1 MENDMPR
8 RRVIDYRQFPF
19 LIKREEL
26 SDLLRGAPLEQLV
39 VQEDSPIRLR
49 VLQNLEK
56 IVTEGTPAEP
66 SLPLEHEVAAY
77 YALAMLAKSLAER
90 RLYTKIAV
98 AYSKQAGNLLEGLD
112 DETLVGIGQKLGL
125 DVELNDQPHKI
136 PLHLK
141 KGTVV
146 YRALSFSMGLKSYL
160 AVVSARLS
168 QDKKYH
174 ISSNVVSKGRVYL
187 DRETYTR
194 VLEEAIYQ
202 HVLKTFE
209 ALEPL
214 RVDQKLLEEA
224 RKIAQVKGAASTDIA
239 SEQGV
244 QVVKEDAFPPCV
256 KRAIERLRQGEN
268 VSHAER
274 FLIATFLLNIGLE
287 VDQVVEL
294 FSSAPDFNEKVTRY
308 QVEHLAGLRGG
319 RKKYSPYSC
328 DKLKALGVCPILDRC
343 DGRNPLSVYY
353 RNLRRGGTGTL
364 KRPGDLVRE
373 EVGSVDGE
381 GDHQG
386 GEDEVSDI
394 SAHGESYTTS

>member
-1 MENDMPR
+1 
-8 RRVIDYRQFPF
+8 
-19 LIKREEL
+19 
-26 SDLLRGAPLEQLV
+26 
-39 VQEDSPIRLR
+39 
-49 VLQNLEK
+49 
-56 IVTEGTPAEP
+56 
-66 SLPLEHEVAAY
+66 
-77 YALAMLAKSLAER
+77 
-90 RLYTKIAV
+90 
-98 AYSKQAGNLLEGLD
+98 
-112 DETLVGIGQKLGL
+112 
-125 DVELNDQPHKI
+125 
-136 PLHLK
+136 
-141 KGTVV
+141 
-146 YRALSFSMGLKSYL
+146 
-160 AVVSARLS
+160 
-168 QDKKYH
+168 
-174 ISSNVVSKGRVYL
+174 VSKGRVYL

-209 ALEPL
+209 TLEPL

-224 RKIAQVKGAASTDIA
+224 RKIAQVREAASSDIA

-268 VSHAER
+268 ISHAER

-294 FSSAPDFNEKVTRY
+294 FRSAPDFNEKITRY

-328 DKLKALGVCPILDRC
+328 DKLKALGLCPVLDRC

-364 KRPGDLVRE
+364 KIPGDLVRE
-373 EVGSVDGE
+373 EVGSVDEE